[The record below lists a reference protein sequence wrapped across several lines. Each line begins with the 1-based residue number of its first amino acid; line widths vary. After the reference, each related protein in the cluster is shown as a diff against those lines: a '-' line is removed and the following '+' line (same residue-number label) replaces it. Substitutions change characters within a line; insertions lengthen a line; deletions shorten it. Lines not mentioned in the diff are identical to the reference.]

1 MDCGGERSTGRGNE
15 ARGCWRGVMGFG
27 TQCGGRFGSL
37 EYVTRSTKSF
47 FTEGSVDTQDSY
59 RISRGNNRGRPG
71 RRKRG

>member
-1 MDCGGERSTGRGNE
+1 MEVNGVQVAATKRAAVGEVSWVLALNVV
-15 ARGCWRGVMGFG
+15 AVAAA
-27 TQCGGRFGSL
+27 
-37 EYVTRSTKSF
+37 YVTRSTKSF